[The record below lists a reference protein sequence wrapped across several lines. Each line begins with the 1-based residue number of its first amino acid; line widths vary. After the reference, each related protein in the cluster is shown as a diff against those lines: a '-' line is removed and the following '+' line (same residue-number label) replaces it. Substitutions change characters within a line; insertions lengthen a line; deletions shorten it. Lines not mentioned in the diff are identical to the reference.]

1 MTSRT
6 PFRFKIAV
14 VGDDG
19 VGKTSFVQ
27 QGVGEKFQ
35 QQLLKFPCDLQSHP
49 KVLSVMKT
57 RFNYTRI
64 ELYIW
69 DADGSEHGLQEMDY
83 KTADAVIMVYDISKW
98 STFEHIKTR
107 VKDLKENTD
116 TSASVISIVGNK
128 SDLEDDR
135 QGKGLF
141 VICAKL
147 TEPFYIIF

>member
-14 VGDDG
+14 LGDAG

-27 QGVGEKFQ
+27 QGIGEKIQ
-35 QQLLKFPCDLQSHP
+35 QQELLRFPCDLQSHP

-57 RFNYTRI
+57 RFNYTRV

-107 VKDLKENTD
+107 VKDLKENTE

-128 SDLEDDR
+128 SDLEDSR
-135 QGKGLF
+135 QGKGLI
-141 VICAKL
+141 VNCAKL
-147 TEPFYIIF
+147 IEPF

>member
-35 QQLLKFPCDLQSHP
+35 QQELLKFPCDLQSHP

-57 RFNYTRI
+57 RFNYTRV

-116 TSASVISIVGNK
+116 TSVISIVGNK
-128 SDLEDDR
+128 SDLEDSR

-147 TEPFYIIF
+147 TDPLYINI